1 MWSVSPWAAVSAVPP
16 CTASYTVDSG
26 LQEGIPSCSP
36 IGLGTSPVSTMRS
49 FSSSGD
55 SGRNGGQKCLGIRMQ
70 GIVVDRV
77 TVTQFHQ
84 PSQIHDGDAVADI
97 FHHAQVMDMKIYV
110 KVKMLLQLLKQVND
124 LGLYGH
130 VKS

>member
-1 MWSVSPWAAVSAVPP
+1 M
-16 CTASYTVDSG
+16 
-26 LQEGIPSCSP
+26 
-36 IGLGTSPVSTMRS
+36 
-49 FSSSGD
+49 
-55 SGRNGGQKCLGIRMQ
+55 
-70 GIVVDRV
+70 VDRV

-97 FHHAQVMDMKIYV
+97 FHHAQVMGYENIC

-130 VKS
+130 VKSRYRFIADDHSGITGNGPGNVQPLALSPRKLMGISV